1 MQNAT
6 KSGADVLFIQCAR
19 GGGSK
24 DSVHNVNIDL
34 DCPID
39 DRLGVGL
46 VEQVHEDLAILNGD
60 AGVGRDGVTVNEAA
74 IGGSDIQQGAVG
86 DDVRV
91 HGNRAVAQAQTGR
104 ALAGLGI
111 VAGGFAGEDPAVGS
125 GRIGGAVR
133 AGQRRDRRTGAVGL
147 DDSVLAY
154 EIVSQRLQ

>member
-6 KSGADVLFIQCAR
+6 KSGADVLFIPCAR
-19 GGGSK
+19 GDSK

-34 DCPID
+34 DRPID

-46 VEQVHEDLAILNGD
+46 VEQVHEDLALLNGD
-60 AGVGRDGVTVNEAA
+60 AGVGRDGVAVNEAA

-91 HGNRAVAQAQTGR
+91 HGDRAVAQAQTGR

-133 AGQRRDRRTGAVGL
+133 AE
-147 DDSVLAY
+147 Y
-154 EIVSQRLQ
+154 P